1 MLEKYE
7 FILALKLL
15 DFEIKQMTKYT
26 NVFPSCFVL
35 LKNKL
40 DVLCEFINNDENVQK
55 WHSWS
60 QIDEVQEHSRNLRE
74 TAVQALCELE
84 KYQSRLIHKHEH
96 PISHYIDQLSN
107 SVRSEL
113 ESLQVHQHSKVLF
126 IGSGAF
132 PLSALT
138 IAQETGA
145 EVLGMDIEKEAV
157 QLAEQAVAMSDFGN
171 KIAFTHQKLNELAFT
186 KEATHIIVASLV
198 ENKLEILEELKL
210 LANSRAKIMMR
221 YGNGLKSLFNY
232 SWPLGTELPEWT
244 QNRVSTSSQL
254 YDTIILERAMQMK
267 GV

>member
-15 DFEIKQMTKYT
+15 EFEIRQMTKYT
-26 NVFPSCFVL
+26 NVFPSCFAL

-40 DVLCEFINNDENVQK
+40 DFLCEFINDDENVQK
-55 WHSWS
+55 WQSWN
-60 QIDEVQEHSRNLRE
+60 QLDEVQEHARNLRE

-84 KYQSRLIHKHEH
+84 KYQSRLIHKHEKQ
-96 PISHYIDQLSN
+96 ISHYIDQLSN
-107 SVRSEL
+107 SVQAEL
-113 ESLQVHQHSKVLF
+113 ASLQVDHQSKVLF
-126 IGSGAF
+126 VGSGAF

-145 EVLGMDIEKEAV
+145 EVLGVDIDKEAV
-157 QLAEQAVAMSDFGN
+157 LLAEQAAAMSDFGS
-171 KIAFTHQKLNELAFT
+171 KIGFSHQKLKQLAFT

-198 ENKLEILEELKL
+198 ENKLEVLEELKHA
-210 LANSRAKIMMR
+210 ANSRSKIMMR
-221 YGNGLKSLFNY
+221 YGSGLKSLFNY
-232 SWPLGTELPEWT
+232 PLPQDKELSEWT
-244 QNRVSTSSQL
+244 QSHVHTSSQL